1 MRKGAGWGSGCDGSS
16 EEGGLTESLRE
27 DICVVDIWQWVIK
40 MTCFVVLFA
49 RVYFTLIATVT
60 EETHL
65 QDSKLIYSGH
75 GFQFSRER
83 TVTVFL
89 VIFIN

>member
-1 MRKGAGWGSGCDGSS
+1 
-16 EEGGLTESLRE
+16 
-27 DICVVDIWQWVIK
+27 
-40 MTCFVVLFA
+40 MTRFIVLFA

-65 QDSKLIYSGH
+65 QDNKLIYSGH
-75 GFQFSRER
+75 GFQFSQER
-83 TVTVFL
+83 TVTVCL